1 MITVHSPASAP
12 SATPLPAAARDI
24 AEHAESRLRGNSYL
38 ALKNI
43 CCKYQD
49 GILTLR
55 GCVSSYYLKQ
65 VAQTAVAQ
73 IEGVHRVVNEIV
85 VTPSPSACRSARG

>member
-1 MITVHSPASAP
+1 MITVQPPLSVPSAP
-12 SATPLPAAARDI
+12 ARLGVRNV
-24 AEHAESRLRGNSYL
+24 AEYAESRLRGNSYL

-55 GCVSSYYLKQ
+55 GCLPSYYLKQ
-65 VAQTAVAQ
+65 VAQTAVAH
-73 IEGVHRVVNEIV
+73 IEGVRRVVNEIV
-85 VTPSPSACRSARG
+85 VTPSPSACRSARN